1 MFLQKQKNKVGFFI
15 FLFFCFSVFLF
26 SGNFVN
32 AALWI
37 GGDVASLVPS
47 CGTKTVNNISVPAPC
62 NLCDLL
68 KMGQNIIK
76 FLIYTVAPALTI
88 IIVAW
93 GGIMLMIKGGEEK
106 KRAEA
111 KNIIYTAAIGYGIV
125 LISWLAVNEIFTLFV
140 QSSFSNWYNL
150 SC

>member
-1 MFLQKQKNKVGFFI
+1 MRIPKIIFISYLLFAISYLLFIPFFA
-15 FLFFCFSVFLF
+15 
-26 SGNFVN
+26 N

-37 GGDVASLVPS
+37 GGNVDSLAPD
-47 CGTKTVNNISVPAPC
+47 CGTKTVNKISVPAPC

-88 IIVAW
+88 IFVAW
-93 GGIMLMIKGGEEK
+93 GGIQIMIYGGEEK

-111 KNIIYTAAIGYGIV
+111 KDIIYTAAIGYAIV

-140 QSSFSNWYNL
+140 KSAFSKWYNL